1 MKRSLSCLASAALLV
16 LLVAVARAQTIDGGA
31 YVAPLTDNV
40 QPLIQGNLF
49 SSAYLERLKR
59 DGSNPARRANLL
71 AKAEAGELV
80 VEFDPIVSRE
90 VRKDY
95 IAAIERSSGAKAAR
109 GLDQY
114 YESHDVHVLLRK
126 AVAPYGLRG
135 DDLGDVATAWLVVMW
150 MTANDA
156 PLPTT
161 AVVKGVRDQT
171 RYALLARGNL
181 PESAAER
188 QRTLEALAYQTVTL
202 IRVRESAQASGNQ
215 AFLVQLADSAQA
227 SMRAQQL
234 DLRAMALTEDGLVR
248 R

>member
-1 MKRSLSCLASAALLV
+1 MKRSLSFLASAALV
-16 LLVAVARAQTIDGGA
+16 LLVPVAQAQTIDGGA
-31 YVAPLTDNV
+31 YITPLTDNV

-49 SSAYLERLKR
+49 SSAYLERMKR
-59 DGSNPARRANLL
+59 DSNNPARRANLL

-90 VRKDY
+90 VRDEY

-114 YESHDVHVLLRK
+114 YDSHDVHAMLRK

-135 DDLGDVATAWLVVMW
+135 DDLGDVTTAWLVVMW

-188 QRTLEALAYQTVTL
+188 QRTLETLAYQTVTL

-215 AFLVQLADSAQA
+215 AFLDDLADSAQA
-227 SMRAQQL
+227 SMHAQQL